1 MTVARETPT
10 NKNVELGG
18 RDGCKL
24 FHYGVTSYMR
34 PKVRRINGGWWISIA
49 RQLRIFYCFTTL
61 ICDETKKRYSKALQ
75 LLFEVHHKL
84 RYHVLKLQINEF
96 QNTINEL
103 LAAMIDINR
112 PHCPSACKSIKYH
125 WGYHWAQS
133 RLQLG
138 CTADEKS
145 LERMLGESQ
154 KKFFKSTNA
163 RYDINAQ
170 MERRTMEMWVLQ
182 DLLHIA
188 GEPPLLPDG
197 NDVSL
202 HHGMSLRPML
212 LQSKTASTLSTVLK
226 YGLPTW
232 LPQPCVAAIFRSVSM
247 SISCTSNL
255 HFSYML

>member
-1 MTVARETPT
+1 M
-10 NKNVELGG
+10 
-18 RDGCKL
+18 
-24 FHYGVTSYMR
+24 
-34 PKVRRINGGWWISIA
+34 
-49 RQLRIFYCFTTL
+49 
-61 ICDETKKRYSKALQ
+61 Q

-188 GEPPLLPDG
+188 GEPPLLHDG

-202 HHGMSLRPML
+202 HHVLKLGFP
-212 LQSKTASTLSTVLK
+212 KTAKTLSTVLK
-226 YGLPTW
+226 LGLPTW
-232 LPQPCVAAIFRSVSM
+232 LPQPSVAAIFR
-247 SISCTSNL
+247 
-255 HFSYML
+255 

>member
-24 FHYGVTSYMR
+24 FHYGVTSFMR

-154 KKFFKSTNA
+154 NFLKAPTLDTTLMRKWSAEPWKCGCYKICYTLQESHRCFKTETTYHYIMACLYAPCCCN
-163 RYDINAQ
+163 R
-170 MERRTMEMWVLQ
+170 
-182 DLLHIA
+182 
-188 GEPPLLPDG
+188 
-197 NDVSL
+197 
-202 HHGMSLRPML
+202 
-212 LQSKTASTLSTVLK
+212 K
-226 YGLPTW
+226 
-232 LPQPCVAAIFRSVSM
+232 LPQ
-247 SISCTSNL
+247 
-255 HFSYML
+255 H